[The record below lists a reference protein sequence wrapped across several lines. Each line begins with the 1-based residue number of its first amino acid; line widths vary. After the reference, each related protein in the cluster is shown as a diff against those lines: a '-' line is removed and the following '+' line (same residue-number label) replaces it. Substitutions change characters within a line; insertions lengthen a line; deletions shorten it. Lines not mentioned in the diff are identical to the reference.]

1 MQNFNGIPSDDA
13 LRRAMDRRMSMPSG
27 GGNIPEEE
35 PGILSRLGNSG
46 LAILEGLGFL
56 PGMAWDTVQ
65 DATVGFDPSDKEEML
80 QREERDRE
88 LAAYRQKYEGK
99 AFEGVTDAMGSL
111 GYSLTTMAAGLGGGF
126 LGGGAGTLAGPAGTI
141 AGAGAGSMAASGT
154 VAYRAATADMERQ
167 LYGEAVK
174 ALGREPSEVEWEG
187 IRDEF
192 LSEIRKYG
200 AWEAVPEAVSNLA
213 MAKILGPLGKKMF
226 TGGIKGAVKKV
237 GGLYGEELATETATQ
252 WGQGDVLAGLGL
264 IDEAPGVAESFMEI
278 APATFWQT
286 TLMAGGKRAAD
297 FAAKRLRKRPET
309 EEAGSGQEDEQV
321 NPIQQDKP
329 QWLSEKDVTPPAPYV
344 FKQSPENMPAPISP
358 GRLISEEDARDIN
371 AFVHDYEERERA
383 QEDASLLS
391 EYGRP
396 EGQRFTPIL
405 PALEAGESVDL
416 LGLPQRVGVRT
427 ARGLGG
433 MAALPEGT
441 GAIPMGGESTGRGPI
456 APATDFPRGWQRRI
470 ASAWSFPSEGG
481 RMSCPELGLD

>member
-13 LRRAMDRRMSMPSG
+13 LRQAMERRMSMPSG

-35 PGILSRLGNSG
+35 PGTLSRLGNSG

-65 DATVGFDPSDKEEML
+65 DATVGFDPSDKAEML

-126 LGGGAGTLAGPAGTI
+126 LGGAAGTLGGPAGTI

-187 IRDEF
+187 IRDAF
-192 LSEIRKYG
+192 LSEIRRYG

-237 GGLYGEELATETATQ
+237 GGLC
-252 WGQGDVLAGLGL
+252 
-264 IDEAPGVAESFMEI
+264 
-278 APATFWQT
+278 
-286 TLMAGGKRAAD
+286 R
-297 FAAKRLRKRPET
+297 
-309 EEAGSGQEDEQV
+309 
-321 NPIQQDKP
+321 
-329 QWLSEKDVTPPAPYV
+329 
-344 FKQSPENMPAPISP
+344 
-358 GRLISEEDARDIN
+358 
-371 AFVHDYEERERA
+371 
-383 QEDASLLS
+383 
-391 EYGRP
+391 
-396 EGQRFTPIL
+396 
-405 PALEAGESVDL
+405 
-416 LGLPQRVGVRT
+416 
-427 ARGLGG
+427 
-433 MAALPEGT
+433 
-441 GAIPMGGESTGRGPI
+441 
-456 APATDFPRGWQRRI
+456 
-470 ASAWSFPSEGG
+470 
-481 RMSCPELGLD
+481 